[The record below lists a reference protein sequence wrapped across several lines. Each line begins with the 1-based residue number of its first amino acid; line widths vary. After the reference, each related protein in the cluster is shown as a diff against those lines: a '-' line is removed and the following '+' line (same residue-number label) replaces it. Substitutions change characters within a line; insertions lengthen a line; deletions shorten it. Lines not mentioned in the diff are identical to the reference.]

1 MIVGKLCCSLVQ
13 AWESILA
20 LFPKSAHHKINQNT
34 ANAPQND
41 SFVFS
46 YFQTQGIFTGHAQ
59 KRFQS
64 VSSQGILNSF
74 QENQNINGDHG
85 GDCCSGTA
93 QVCISMHHN
102 FRYKNQHLQAEL
114 TMKLKLLHFRRIN
127 KTFKGNS
134 CWISQEYSE
143 ALIVAHWN
151 RN

>member
-1 MIVGKLCCSLVQ
+1 MIVGKLYCSLVQ

-20 LFPKSAHHKINQNT
+20 PFPKSAHHKMNQNS

-41 SFVFS
+41 SCS
-46 YFQTQGIFTGHAQ
+46 P
-59 KRFQS
+59 
-64 VSSQGILNSF
+64 VSKHRECSLDVHRSISNLHPPKVSLTASRKIRGLM
-74 QENQNINGDHG
+74 ETMP
-85 GDCCSGTA
+85 GDCCSGTT
-93 QVCISMHHN
+93 QVCISMHCN